1 MHMPTRNQSK
11 QPASSANKRAPLK
24 LKSSRYFHNFHVYPH
39 HPPSMQY
46 ILHRPTR
53 SLSKQPASSSKKKSK
68 VEAVVRRTNFKPTV
82 RVLDKGVESE
92 VV

>member
-1 MHMPTRNQSK
+1 
-11 QPASSANKRAPLK
+11 
-24 LKSSRYFHNFHVYPH
+24 
-39 HPPSMQY
+39 MQY

-53 SLSKQPASSSKKKSK
+53 SLSKQPASSSKKKAK